1 MYLQKHKYD
10 EKTGFLPSSKGS
22 LDKTLQRASSA
33 YPVISESL
41 LKRINQDVW
50 ELYNTTCSNF
60 IWDMFMNDTCHH

>member
-41 LKRINQDVW
+41 LKKINQDVW
-50 ELYNTTCSNF
+50 EL
-60 IWDMFMNDTCHH
+60 